1 MYFSCGWPRWVRRFR
16 AHMAEYFDR
25 MAAVADTMLAV
36 FSVGL
41 GLGRSYPDNV
51 ARHHLDAIT

>member
-1 MYFSCGWPRWVRRFR
+1 MCVSHDRPRWALRFR
-16 AHMAEYFDR
+16 AHMGEYSDR
-25 MAAVADTMLAV
+25 MAAVADAMLAV

-51 ARHHLDAIT
+51 ARLHLDAVA

>member
-1 MYFSCGWPRWVRRFR
+1 MYVSYDWPRWALRFR

-41 GLGRSYPDNV
+41 GRGRSYPDNV
-51 ARHHLDAIT
+51 ALHHLDAIT

>member
-1 MYFSCGWPRWVRRFR
+1 MYVSYDWPRWALRFR
-16 AHMAEYFDR
+16 AHMAEHSDR

-41 GLGRSYPDNV
+41 GLGRS
-51 ARHHLDAIT
+51 